1 MDWLIIIGTL
11 IACVGLAGL
20 VISAFRVIRARRA
33 GLEDDALKAA
43 VHGAM
48 MLNMAAFL
56 LSALGLMIVVVGVIL
71 A

>member
-11 IACVGLAGL
+11 IAFVGLVGL
-20 VISAFRVIRARRA
+20 VLSALRVMKARRA

-43 VHGAM
+43 VQKAM
-48 MLNMAAFL
+48 VLNMGAFA
-56 LSALGLMIVVVGVIL
+56 LSALGLMMVVVGVIL